1 MDDSKVISLT
11 KARVPDRVHTV
22 DELCGVIRQMH
33 AVETI
38 VVLIQDHDGVWS
50 MSLDGT
56 TAERMN
62 WILDRAK
69 LLLHRELTPS

>member
-1 MDDSKVISLT
+1 MGTVTQFK
-11 KARVPDRVHTV
+11 VPDRVHIV
-22 DELCGVIRQMH
+22 DELCGIIKRIEVAHM
-33 AVETI
+33 
-38 VVLIQDHDGVWS
+38 VVLVEDETGVWS
-50 MSLDGT
+50 MVLDGT